1 MTEHRL
7 TASRGADVGPPS
19 PACPSL
25 GVYAVTAAGGLQ
37 VSPDGS
43 VADAL
48 IPAIGRDHAGDA
60 ASTPAAQVPRR
71 RPRAA
76 DRRVRLRP
84 LEQGEA
90 APLLEIFAGL
100 SARSREQRFLSPKHQ
115 LTDAD
120 LRRLTNVDG
129 HDRVALVAEMPEG
142 RPIGVARFV
151 RNPDGDSADVAV
163 TVIDDRQGEG
173 VGTLLASSLAE
184 HAQQVGIRRFTLMM
198 SHGNEAALR
207 LTHRFSGKA
216 RCLTVDRY
224 AAHFTVTLPN
234 ATC

>member
-71 RPRAA
+71 RPRA
-76 DRRVRLRP
+76 
-84 LEQGEA
+84 GEA

-198 SHGNEAALR
+198 AHGNEAALR